1 MQPILI
7 FFAYAFEMRFVN
19 FCQFSTDNKKKRYN
33 KKRLSDKSTICRVDT
48 SNSSVKF
55 KRK

>member
-19 FCQFSTDNKKKRYN
+19 FCQFSTDNKKKDTIGR
-33 KKRLSDKSTICRVDT
+33 KKYAIIKY
-48 SNSSVKF
+48 
-55 KRK
+55 

>member
-33 KKRLSDKSTICRVDT
+33 REEKICDYKILNKT
-48 SNSSVKF
+48 KIYELHA
-55 KRK
+55 